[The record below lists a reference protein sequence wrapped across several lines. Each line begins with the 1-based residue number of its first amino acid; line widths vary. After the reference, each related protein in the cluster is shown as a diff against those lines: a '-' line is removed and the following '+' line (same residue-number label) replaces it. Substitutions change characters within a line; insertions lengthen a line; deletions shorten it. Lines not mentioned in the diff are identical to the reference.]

1 MNRSLTI
8 VLAIAAPALLAGCE
22 YTARQD
28 TIAPWAG
35 NAVAQNQALQMID
48 PWPRHAYDTNIAS
61 NGERQAGAYRK
72 YASANKNEDT
82 KSQVTPLQLV
92 VPEQQ

>member
-1 MNRSLTI
+1 MHRTLMI
-8 VLAIAAPALLAGCE
+8 VLAIAAPASLAGCE

-48 PWPRHAYDTNIAS
+48 PWPRHAYDTNIAT

-72 YASANKNEDT
+72 YASANKNEDA

>member
-8 VLAIAAPALLAGCE
+8 VLAIAASAPMAGCE

-48 PWPRHAYDTNIAS
+48 PWPRRAYDTKIAT

-72 YASANKNEDT
+72 YATANKNEDA

>member
-1 MNRSLTI
+1 MTRIMTTA
-8 VLAIAAPALLAGCE
+8 LAAAACASLAGCE

-28 TIAPWAG
+28 TITPWSG

-48 PWPRHAYDTNIAS
+48 PWPRHAYDTNIAT

-72 YASANKNEDT
+72 YATAHGKVDEPT
-82 KSQVTPLQLV
+82 EIAPVQLV
-92 VPEQQ
+92 VPQQN

>member
-1 MNRSLTI
+1 MNRYSRI
-8 VLAIAAPALLAGCE
+8 VLAIALPASLAGCE

-35 NAVAQNQALQMID
+35 NAVAQNQALQTID

-72 YASANKNEDT
+72 YATANKNQDA
-82 KSQVTPLQLV
+82 KSQVTPPQLV